1 MTSTEVQLLLLLLL
15 LLLLSNVRIDRSK
28 ITSWRPAIYI
38 YIYKQAKGT
47 DSLKQTKASVSC
59 GTEIKQSQQAQKAC
73 AGEQPPRDKQTTYIA
88 Q

>member
-1 MTSTEVQLLLLLLL
+1 VQL

-28 ITSWRPAIYI
+28 ITSWRPAIH
-38 YIYKQAKGT
+38 IYKQAKGT

>member
-1 MTSTEVQLLLLLLL
+1 VQL

-28 ITSWRPAIYI
+28 ITSWRPAIHIYIYIYI

>member
-1 MTSTEVQLLLLLLL
+1 VQLLLLLLL
-15 LLLLSNVRIDRSK
+15 SSNVRNDRSK
-28 ITSWRPAIYI
+28 ITSWRPAYIYIYI